1 MRRHR
6 GSLGAPSSA
15 EKLPG
20 SECRELP
27 HEFGGRLTAIEG
39 FAEMLVD
46 GLGSISVESA
56 RQLAEVIARDAG
68 RVRELLGGAVPSI
81 PLDRKAWD
89 DKLPVPDLAPE
100 LALASPERPVS
111 DRPTVLLVDDDHALR
126 ALVRFHLH
134 GHGCNVRLAVDGENA
149 LSSCHRTPPDVI
161 VLDVNL
167 PRLDGWEV
175 MGRLKAD
182 QRLRHIPVI
191 LLTGRRATSDVVDG
205 LARGAHD
212 YLAKP
217 FAPVELC
224 ARVEAALR
232 VKRLTDEL
240 RRRNDV
246 LGHESRTD
254 WLTGL
259 PNRRYVEERL
269 SELTSAARRH
279 HQSLAVVML
288 DINDFKAVND
298 EFGHSAGDAVLKGVA
313 LSLRSML
320 RAHDMA
326 GRWGGDEFAI
336 LLPFT
341 DLKRS
346 QAVAGRLR
354 AAVAKAPIDLGGGRW
369 HRVLVSV
376 GCGAG
381 VGTRVDAHVLVDTA
395 DQALYAAKRAGVHAV
410 VPPAESM
417 VGP

>member
-6 GSLGAPSSA
+6 GSLEAPSSA
-15 EKLPG
+15 EELP
-20 SECRELP
+20 SPQCRELP
-27 HEFGGRLTAIEG
+27 HEFGGRLTVIEG

-68 RVRELLGGAVPSI
+68 RVRELLGRERPSI
-81 PLDRKAWD
+81 PLDRDAGD
-89 DKLPVPDLAPE
+89 DELPVPLE
-100 LALASPERPVS
+100 LASQERPVFN
-111 DRPTVLLVDDDHALR
+111 RPTVLVVDDDHALR
-126 ALVRFHLH
+126 ALVRFHLQ
-134 GHGCNVRLAVDGENA
+134 GQGCNVRCAVDGEDA

-161 VLDVNL
+161 VLDVHL
-167 PRLDGWEV
+167 PGLDGWEV

-182 QRLRHIPVI
+182 PRLCHIPVI

-217 FAPVELC
+217 FVPVELC

-246 LGHESRTD
+246 LGHDSRTD

-259 PNRRYVEERL
+259 PNRRHVEERL

-288 DINDFKAVND
+288 DIDDFKTVND
-298 EFGHSAGDAVLKGVA
+298 EFGHSAGDAVLRGVA

-320 RAHDMA
+320 RAYDMA

-341 DLKRS
+341 DLRRS

-410 VPPAESM
+410 VPAAELM
-417 VGP
+417 VGS

>member
-1 MRRHR
+1 MSRHR
-6 GSLGAPSSA
+6 GSLEAPSSA
-15 EKLPG
+15 EELP
-20 SECRELP
+20 SPECRELL
-27 HEFGGRLTAIEG
+27 HEFGGRLTVIEG

-56 RQLAEVIARDAG
+56 RQLAEAIARDAG
-68 RVRELLGGAVPSI
+68 RVRELLGGPVPSI
-81 PLDRKAWD
+81 PLDREAGD
-89 DKLPVPDLAPE
+89 DKLPVP
-100 LALASPERPVS
+100 LALASQERPVS
-111 DRPTVLLVDDDHALR
+111 NRPTVLVVDDDHALR
-126 ALVRFHLH
+126 ALVRFHLQ
-134 GHGCNVRLAVDGENA
+134 GQGCNVRLAVDGEDA

-167 PRLDGWEV
+167 PGLDGWEV

-182 QRLRHIPVI
+182 PRLCHIPVI
-191 LLTGRRATSDVVDG
+191 LLTGRRATSDLVDG

-217 FAPVELC
+217 FVPAELC

-240 RRRNDV
+240 RRRIDV
-246 LGHESRTD
+246 LGDDSRTD

-259 PNRRYVEERL
+259 PNRRHVEERL

-288 DINDFKAVND
+288 DIDDFKSVND
-298 EFGHSAGDAVLKGVA
+298 EFGHRAGDAVLKGVA

-341 DLKRS
+341 DLRRS
-346 QAVAGRLR
+346 QAVAERLR
-354 AAVAKAPIDLGGGRW
+354 AAVAKAPIDLGDGRW
-369 HRVLVSV
+369 HRVLISV

-395 DQALYAAKRAGVHAV
+395 DQALYAAKRAGVHAM
-410 VPPAESM
+410 VPAAESM
-417 VGP
+417 VGS